1 LLEGRLLKPSTLSP
15 LLFFETSLTEQQL
28 LASPMCINTMKLLQ
42 YAEQHGG
49 IQLTKLGNFYRKCV
63 EWAAEEFQWPGYEPT
78 ELYAVNKVLNE
89 PDFPPLFLM
98 HEILQS
104 TRLIRHYKGQAK
116 LTKAGSSLIGRYG
129 DLQVV
134 LTEYM
139 LRSPIGDD
147 PQANALF
154 WNLEHFMRVID
165 DQLGDWTS
173 VSAFSE
179 RIIPMD
185 LLPSRGGI
193 SGRFEACLFV
203 AHDIVR
209 PMSWLGL
216 IDDGRRERRPQVRL
230 EERLIRKTALFD
242 SFVRLIVPNADGGQQ
257 VH

>member
-1 LLEGRLLKPSTLSP
+1 MLTPSALSP
-15 LLFFETSLTEQQL
+15 VLFFEASLTEQQL
-28 LASPMCINTMKLLQ
+28 LASPMCVNTMKLLR

-98 HEILQS
+98 HEILQN

-116 LTKAGSSLIGRYG
+116 LTKAGSALIGRYG
-129 DLQVV
+129 DLQVA

-139 LRSPIGDD
+139 LHSPIGDE

-154 WNLEHFMRVID
+154 WNLEHFMCVIG
-165 DQLGDWTS
+165 DQLGDWTT
-173 VSAFSE
+173 VAEFAE
-179 RIIPMD
+179 RIIPVE
-185 LLPSRGGI
+185 LFPSRGSI
-193 SGRFEACLFV
+193 SSRFEACLFV

-216 IDDGRRERRPQVRL
+216 IDDGRHKQRPQIRL
-230 EERLIRKTALFD
+230 EERLIRKTSLFD
-242 SFVRLIVPNADGGQQ
+242 SYVRLIVPNADGGQQ

>member
-1 LLEGRLLKPSTLSP
+1 MLKPSALCP
-15 LLFFETSLTEQQL
+15 VLFFEASLTEQEL
-28 LASPMCINTMKLLQ
+28 LASPMCVNTMKLLR

-49 IQLTKLGNFYRKCV
+49 IQLTKLGYFYRKCV

-78 ELYAVNKVLNE
+78 ELYSINKVLNE

-98 HEILQS
+98 HEILQNA
-104 TRLIRHYKGQAK
+104 RLVRHYRGQAK
-116 LTKAGSSLIGRYG
+116 LTKAGTAIIGRYG

-139 LRSPIGDD
+139 LRSPIGNE
-147 PQANALF
+147 PFANALF
-154 WNLEHFMRVID
+154 WNLEHIMRVIG
-165 DQLGDWTS
+165 DQLGNWTS
-173 VSAFSE
+173 VAEFSE
-179 RIIPMD
+179 RIIPME
-185 LLPSRGGI
+185 LFPARGRI
-193 SGRFEACLFV
+193 SSRFEACLFV

-216 IDDGRRERRPQVRL
+216 IDDDRRKQRPQIQL

-242 SFVRLIVPNADGGQQ
+242 SYVRLIVPNVDGGQQ

>member
-1 LLEGRLLKPSTLSP
+1 MLKPSALSP
-15 LLFFETSLTEQQL
+15 VLFFEASLTEQQL
-28 LASPMCINTMKLLQ
+28 QASPMCMNSMKLLR

-98 HEILQS
+98 HEILQN
-104 TRLIRHYKGQAK
+104 TRLIRHYRGEAK
-116 LTKAGSSLIGRYG
+116 LTKAGAAIIGRYG

-165 DQLGDWTS
+165 DQLGGWTT
-173 VSAFSE
+173 VADFSE
-179 RIIPMD
+179 RIIPVD
-185 LLPSRGGI
+185 LFPSRRSI

-203 AHDIVR
+203 AHDVVR
-209 PMSWLGL
+209 PMNWLGL
-216 IDDGRRERRPQVRL
+216 IDDGRRKEGTRVRL

-242 SFVRLIVPNADGGQQ
+242 GYVRLIVPNAHGGQH